1 MGACQKSFKQLNLIN
16 FRYCRHVYIEKK
28 TVIDIINI
36 YNMYCPNCKIEI
48 DGKFCFECG
57 TKLIEKPSTGSC
69 LNLGDA
75 NAISG
80 GVNLQDSHDVHNIDN
95 SIYSTVNNTVNN
107 ITNVAGNKTEMELLQ
122 ERKNQ
127 FSEQVNIFLSDNEL
141 QQEEVVRLEELR
153 IELGLDEMTAKR
165 LIENARRKVSASV
178 RKTSLK
184 GSAATM
190 MKIISSYFMANDIE
204 KVRLQIPKLAAYAKQ
219 IEVDEVQHKYYVAL
233 AAIAPEKLIELC
245 EQDTLTDNYW
255 RTYWS
260 YVAYHKLGEIE
271 KAENALTDLYRFT
284 QYPEEN
290 ISLLQVVEM
299 LNTFG
304 EEEART
310 ILDTITDIYSEELGL
325 FAKALYL
332 RLNPEVGKGMGANK
346 KNTSFYLE
354 NIISFES
361 PEKRTEREAIERA
374 EAEAKAKAKAE
385 AEARKQ
391 ISYTIYIKSV
401 PDQITAMMLTRNI
414 LGWSSSVSRK
424 KLAELP
430 AEALVT
436 DDKSKVMNIFEKL
449 QQGEFEVDYSAVN
462 GLGEK
467 MVCIELDELIV
478 KKLYLVRVRRN
489 GKYGYVDKSGHEV
502 IPCKYDD
509 AEDFIEGLAKVEK
522 DDKYGFI
529 DKKGREV
536 IPCKYDRTFNFSEG
550 LARAVK
556 DDKYGF
562 IDKEGIE
569 VIPCKYDWACKFSE
583 GLAKVKKD
591 YKYGFIDKEGIEVIP
606 CKYDDAFEFSE
617 GLACVEK
624 DDKWGFIDKVGR
636 EVIPCKYDDAGNFS
650 EGLAYVRKYYKY
662 GFIDKE
668 GIEVIPCK
676 YDYVGNFSEGLAYVE
691 KDDKEGFIDREG
703 REVIPCKYYNVG
715 NFSDG
720 LAKVYKDDKCGFI
733 DKEGR
738 EVITRKYDWAG
749 LFSEG
754 LAKVKKDFKYGFID
768 KEGREVIP
776 RKYDGAEDFSEGLA
790 YVKKDNKWGYI
801 DKTGREIIPFIY
813 ESFD

>member
-1 MGACQKSFKQLNLIN
+1 
-16 FRYCRHVYIEKK
+16 
-28 TVIDIINI
+28 
-36 YNMYCPNCKIEI
+36 MYCPNCKIEI
-48 DGKFCFECG
+48 NGKYCPECG
-57 TKLIEKPSTGSC
+57 TKLIEKPSNGFN

-95 SIYSTVNNTVNN
+95 STYSTVNNTVNN

-190 MKIISSYFMANDIE
+190 MKIISSYFMANDIQ

-310 ILDTITDIYSEELGL
+310 ILDTITEIYSEELGL

-361 PEKRTEREAIERA
+361 PEKRAEREAIERAEAEAKAKAKA

-436 DDKSKVMNIFEKL
+436 DDKSEVMNIFEKL
-449 QQGEFEVDYSAVN
+449 QQGGVEVDYSAVN

-502 IPCKYDD
+502 IPCKYDY
-509 AEDFIEGLAKVEK
+509 AGNFREGLAIFEK
-522 DDKYGFI
+522 DDKWGYI

-550 LARAVK
+550 LA
-556 DDKYGF
+556 
-562 IDKEGIE
+562 I
-569 VIPCKYDWACKFSE
+569 
-583 GLAKVKKD
+583 
-591 YKYGFIDKEGIEVIP
+591 
-606 CKYDDAFEFSE
+606 
-617 GLACVEK
+617 VEK
-624 DDKWGFIDKVGR
+624 DDKWGFIDK
-636 EVIPCKYDDAGNFS
+636 
-650 EGLAYVRKYYKY
+650 
-662 GFIDKE
+662 
-668 GIEVIPCK
+668 
-676 YDYVGNFSEGLAYVE
+676 
-691 KDDKEGFIDREG
+691 EG
-703 REVIPCKYYNVG
+703 REVIPCM
-715 NFSDG
+715 
-720 LAKVYKDDKCGFI
+720 
-733 DKEGR
+733 
-738 EVITRKYDWAG
+738 YDAAG
-749 LFSEG
+749 S
-754 LAKVKKDFKYGFID
+754 
-768 KEGREVIP
+768 
-776 RKYDGAEDFSEGLA
+776 FSEGLA
-790 YVKKDNKWGYI
+790 YVKKDDKWGYI

>member
-1 MGACQKSFKQLNLIN
+1 
-16 FRYCRHVYIEKK
+16 
-28 TVIDIINI
+28 
-36 YNMYCPNCKIEI
+36 MYCPNCKIEI
-48 DGKFCFECG
+48 NGKYCPECG
-57 TKLIEKPSTGSC
+57 TKLIEKPSNGFN

-95 SIYSTVNNTVNN
+95 STYSTVNNTVNN

-190 MKIISSYFMANDIE
+190 MKIISSYFMANDIQ

-310 ILDTITDIYSEELGL
+310 ILDTITEIYSEELGL

-361 PEKRTEREAIERA
+361 PEKRAEREAIERAEAEAKAKAKA

-436 DDKSKVMNIFEKL
+436 DDKSEVMNIFEKL
-449 QQGEFEVDYSAVN
+449 QQGGVEVDYSAVN

-502 IPCKYDD
+502 IPCKYDY
-509 AEDFIEGLAKVEK
+509 AGNFREGLAIFEK
-522 DDKYGFI
+522 DDKWGYI

-550 LARAVK
+550 LA
-556 DDKYGF
+556 
-562 IDKEGIE
+562 I
-569 VIPCKYDWACKFSE
+569 
-583 GLAKVKKD
+583 
-591 YKYGFIDKEGIEVIP
+591 
-606 CKYDDAFEFSE
+606 
-617 GLACVEK
+617 VEK
-624 DDKWGFIDKVGR
+624 DDK
-636 EVIPCKYDDAGNFS
+636 S
-650 EGLAYVRKYYKY
+650 
-662 GFIDKE
+662 
-668 GIEVIPCK
+668 
-676 YDYVGNFSEGLAYVE
+676 
-691 KDDKEGFIDREG
+691 
-703 REVIPCKYYNVG
+703 
-715 NFSDG
+715 
-720 LAKVYKDDKCGFI
+720 
-733 DKEGR
+733 
-738 EVITRKYDWAG
+738 
-749 LFSEG
+749 
-754 LAKVKKDFKYGFID
+754 GFID

-776 RKYDGAEDFSEGLA
+776 CKYDAAGSFSEGLA
-790 YVKKDNKWGYI
+790 YVKKDDKWGYI

>member
-1 MGACQKSFKQLNLIN
+1 
-16 FRYCRHVYIEKK
+16 
-28 TVIDIINI
+28 
-36 YNMYCPNCKIEI
+36 MYCPNCKIEI
-48 DGKFCFECG
+48 NGKYCPECG
-57 TKLIEKPSTGSC
+57 TKLIEKPSNGFN

-95 SIYSTVNNTVNN
+95 STYSTVNNTVNN

-190 MKIISSYFMANDIE
+190 MKIISSYFMANDIQ

-310 ILDTITDIYSEELGL
+310 ILDTITEIYSEELGL

-361 PEKRTEREAIERA
+361 PEKRAEREAIERAEAEAKAKAKA

-436 DDKSKVMNIFEKL
+436 DDKSEVMNIFEKL
-449 QQGEFEVDYSAVN
+449 QQGGVEVDYSAVN

-478 KKLYLVRVRRN
+478 KKIYLVRVRRN

-502 IPCKYDD
+502 IPCKYDY
-509 AEDFIEGLAKVEK
+509 AGNFREGLAIFEK
-522 DDKYGFI
+522 DDKWGYI

-550 LARAVK
+550 LA
-556 DDKYGF
+556 
-562 IDKEGIE
+562 I
-569 VIPCKYDWACKFSE
+569 
-583 GLAKVKKD
+583 
-591 YKYGFIDKEGIEVIP
+591 
-606 CKYDDAFEFSE
+606 
-617 GLACVEK
+617 VEK
-624 DDKWGFIDKVGR
+624 DDK
-636 EVIPCKYDDAGNFS
+636 S
-650 EGLAYVRKYYKY
+650 
-662 GFIDKE
+662 
-668 GIEVIPCK
+668 
-676 YDYVGNFSEGLAYVE
+676 
-691 KDDKEGFIDREG
+691 
-703 REVIPCKYYNVG
+703 
-715 NFSDG
+715 
-720 LAKVYKDDKCGFI
+720 
-733 DKEGR
+733 
-738 EVITRKYDWAG
+738 
-749 LFSEG
+749 
-754 LAKVKKDFKYGFID
+754 GFID

-776 RKYDGAEDFSEGLA
+776 CMYDAAGSFSEGLA
-790 YVKKDNKWGYI
+790 YVKKDDKWGYI

>member
-1 MGACQKSFKQLNLIN
+1 
-16 FRYCRHVYIEKK
+16 
-28 TVIDIINI
+28 
-36 YNMYCPNCKIEI
+36 MYCPNCKIEI
-48 DGKFCFECG
+48 NGKYCPECG
-57 TKLIEKPSTGSC
+57 TKLIEKPSNGFN

-95 SIYSTVNNTVNN
+95 STYSTVNNTVNN

-190 MKIISSYFMANDIE
+190 MKIISSYFMANDIQ

-310 ILDTITDIYSEELGL
+310 ILDTITEIYSEELGL

-361 PEKRTEREAIERA
+361 PEKRAEREAIERAEAEAKAKAKA

-436 DDKSKVMNIFEKL
+436 DDKSEVMNIFEKL
-449 QQGEFEVDYSAVN
+449 QQGGVEVDYSAVN

-502 IPCKYDD
+502 IPCKYDY
-509 AEDFIEGLAKVEK
+509 AGNFREGLAIFEK
-522 DDKYGFI
+522 DDKWGYI

-550 LARAVK
+550 LAIVEK
-556 DDKYGF
+556 DDKSGF
-562 IDKEGIE
+562 IDKE
-569 VIPCKYDWACKFSE
+569 
-583 GLAKVKKD
+583 
-591 YKYGFIDKEGIEVIP
+591 
-606 CKYDDAFEFSE
+606 
-617 GLACVEK
+617 
-624 DDKWGFIDKVGR
+624 GR
-636 EVIPCKYDDAGNFS
+636 EVIPCKYDDAGSFS
-650 EGLAYVRKYYKY
+650 DGLASVKKYDKY

-668 GIEVIPCK
+668 GIQILPCKYDAVGNFSDGLACVVKDFGISYIDKEGRKVIPCK
-676 YDYVGNFSEGLAYVE
+676 YDLTFNFCEGLAKVEKDAKHGFIDKEGREVIPCMYDAAGSFSEGLAYVE
-691 KDDKEGFIDREG
+691 KDD
-703 REVIPCKYYNVG
+703 
-715 NFSDG
+715 
-720 LAKVYKDDKCGFI
+720 
-733 DKEGR
+733 
-738 EVITRKYDWAG
+738 
-749 LFSEG
+749 
-754 LAKVKKDFKYGFID
+754 
-768 KEGREVIP
+768 
-776 RKYDGAEDFSEGLA
+776 
-790 YVKKDNKWGYI
+790 KWGYI

>member
-1 MGACQKSFKQLNLIN
+1 
-16 FRYCRHVYIEKK
+16 
-28 TVIDIINI
+28 
-36 YNMYCPNCKIEI
+36 MYCPNCKIEI
-48 DGKFCFECG
+48 NGKYCPECG
-57 TKLIEKPSTGSC
+57 TKLIEKPSNGFN

-95 SIYSTVNNTVNN
+95 STYSTVNNTVNN

-190 MKIISSYFMANDIE
+190 MKIISSYFMANDIQ

-310 ILDTITDIYSEELGL
+310 ILDTITEIYSEELGL

-361 PEKRTEREAIERA
+361 PEKRAEREAIERAEAEAKAKAKA

-436 DDKSKVMNIFEKL
+436 DDKSEVMNIFEKL
-449 QQGEFEVDYSAVN
+449 QQGGVEVDYSAVN

-502 IPCKYDD
+502 IPCKYDY
-509 AEDFIEGLAKVEK
+509 AGNFREGLAIFEK
-522 DDKYGFI
+522 DDKWGYI

-550 LARAVK
+550 LAIVEK
-556 DDKYGF
+556 DDKSGF
-562 IDKEGIE
+562 IDKEGRE
-569 VIPCKYDWACKFSE
+569 VIPCMYDAAGSFSE
-583 GLAKVKKD
+583 GLA
-591 YKYGFIDKEGIEVIP
+591 Y
-606 CKYDDAFEFSE
+606 
-617 GLACVEK
+617 VEK
-624 DDKWGFIDKVGR
+624 DDKWGFIDKEGR
-636 EVIPCKYDDAGNFS
+636 EVIPCKYDDAGSFS
-650 EGLAYVRKYYKY
+650 DGLASVKKYDKY

-668 GIEVIPCK
+668 GIQILPCK
-676 YDYVGNFSEGLAYVE
+676 YDA
-691 KDDKEGFIDREG
+691 
-703 REVIPCKYYNVG
+703 VG

-720 LAKVYKDDKCGFI
+720 LACVVKDFGISYI

-738 EVITRKYDWAG
+738 KVIPCKYD
-749 LFSEG
+749 LTFNFCEG
-754 LAKVKKDFKYGFID
+754 LAKVEKDAKHGFID

-776 RKYDGAEDFSEGLA
+776 CMYDAAGSFSEGLA
-790 YVKKDNKWGYI
+790 YVKKDDKWGYI

>member
-1 MGACQKSFKQLNLIN
+1 
-16 FRYCRHVYIEKK
+16 
-28 TVIDIINI
+28 
-36 YNMYCPNCKIEI
+36 MYCPNCKIEI
-48 DGKFCFECG
+48 NGKYCPECG
-57 TKLIEKPSTGSC
+57 TKLIEKPSNGFN

-95 SIYSTVNNTVNN
+95 STYSTVNNTVNN

-190 MKIISSYFMANDIE
+190 MKIISSYFMANDIQ

-310 ILDTITDIYSEELGL
+310 ILDTITEIYSEELGL

-361 PEKRTEREAIERA
+361 PEKRAEREAIERAEAEAKAKAKA

-436 DDKSKVMNIFEKL
+436 DDKSEVMNIFEKL
-449 QQGEFEVDYSAVN
+449 QQGGVEVDYSAVN

-502 IPCKYDD
+502 IPCKYDY
-509 AEDFIEGLAKVEK
+509 AGNFREGLAIFEK
-522 DDKYGFI
+522 DDKWGYI

-550 LARAVK
+550 LAIVEK
-556 DDKYGF
+556 DDKSGF
-562 IDKEGIE
+562 IDKEG
-569 VIPCKYDWACKFSE
+569 
-583 GLAKVKKD
+583 
-591 YKYGFIDKEGIEVIP
+591 
-606 CKYDDAFEFSE
+606 
-617 GLACVEK
+617 
-624 DDKWGFIDKVGR
+624 R
-636 EVIPCKYDDAGNFS
+636 EVIPCMYDAAGS
-650 EGLAYVRKYYKY
+650 
-662 GFIDKE
+662 
-668 GIEVIPCK
+668 
-676 YDYVGNFSEGLAYVE
+676 FSEGLAYVE
-691 KDDKEGFIDREG
+691 KDDK
-703 REVIPCKYYNVG
+703 
-715 NFSDG
+715 
-720 LAKVYKDDKCGFI
+720 
-733 DKEGR
+733 
-738 EVITRKYDWAG
+738 W
-749 LFSEG
+749 
-754 LAKVKKDFKYGFID
+754 GFID

-776 RKYDGAEDFSEGLA
+776 CMYDAAGSFSEGLA
-790 YVKKDNKWGYI
+790 YVKKDDKWGYI

>member
-1 MGACQKSFKQLNLIN
+1 
-16 FRYCRHVYIEKK
+16 
-28 TVIDIINI
+28 
-36 YNMYCPNCKIEI
+36 MYCPNCKIEI
-48 DGKFCFECG
+48 NGKYCPECG
-57 TKLIEKPSTGSC
+57 TKLIEKPSNGFN

-95 SIYSTVNNTVNN
+95 STYSTVNNTVNN

-190 MKIISSYFMANDIE
+190 MKIISSYFMANDIQ

-310 ILDTITDIYSEELGL
+310 ILDTITEIYSEELGL

-361 PEKRTEREAIERA
+361 PEKRAEREAIERAEAEAKAKAKA

-436 DDKSKVMNIFEKL
+436 DDKSEVMNIFEKL
-449 QQGEFEVDYSAVN
+449 QQGGVEVDYSAVN

-502 IPCKYDD
+502 IPCKYDY
-509 AEDFIEGLAKVEK
+509 AGNFREGLAIFEK
-522 DDKYGFI
+522 DDKWGYI

-550 LARAVK
+550 LAIVEK
-556 DDKYGF
+556 DDKSGF
-562 IDKEGIE
+562 IDKEGRE
-569 VIPCKYDWACKFSE
+569 VIPCMYDAAGSFSE
-583 GLAKVKKD
+583 GLA
-591 YKYGFIDKEGIEVIP
+591 Y
-606 CKYDDAFEFSE
+606 
-617 GLACVEK
+617 VEK
-624 DDKWGFIDKVGR
+624 DDKWGFIDKEGR
-636 EVIPCKYDDAGNFS
+636 EVIPCKYDDAGSFS
-650 EGLAYVRKYYKY
+650 DGLACVKKYDKY

-668 GIEVIPCK
+668 GIQILPCK
-676 YDYVGNFSEGLAYVE
+676 YDA
-691 KDDKEGFIDREG
+691 
-703 REVIPCKYYNVG
+703 VG

-720 LAKVYKDDKCGFI
+720 LACVVKDFGISYI

-738 EVITRKYDWAG
+738 KGTV
-749 LFSEG
+749 
-754 LAKVKKDFKYGFID
+754 
-768 KEGREVIP
+768 
-776 RKYDGAEDFSEGLA
+776 
-790 YVKKDNKWGYI
+790 
-801 DKTGREIIPFIY
+801 
-813 ESFD
+813 

>member
-1 MGACQKSFKQLNLIN
+1 
-16 FRYCRHVYIEKK
+16 
-28 TVIDIINI
+28 
-36 YNMYCPNCKIEI
+36 MYCPNCKIEI
-48 DGKFCFECG
+48 NGKYCPECG
-57 TKLIEKPSTGSC
+57 TKLIEKPSNGFN

-95 SIYSTVNNTVNN
+95 STYSTVNNTVNN

-190 MKIISSYFMANDIE
+190 MKIISSYFMANDIQ

-310 ILDTITDIYSEELGL
+310 ILDTITEIYSEELGL

-361 PEKRTEREAIERA
+361 PEKRAEREAIERAEAEAKAKAKA

-430 AEALVT
+430 AETLVT
-436 DDKSKVMNIFEKL
+436 DDKSEVMNIFEKL
-449 QQGEFEVDYSAVN
+449 QQGGVEVDYSAVN

-502 IPCKYDD
+502 IPCKYDY
-509 AEDFIEGLAKVEK
+509 AGNFREGLAIFEK
-522 DDKYGFI
+522 DDKWGYI

-550 LARAVK
+550 LA
-556 DDKYGF
+556 
-562 IDKEGIE
+562 I
-569 VIPCKYDWACKFSE
+569 
-583 GLAKVKKD
+583 
-591 YKYGFIDKEGIEVIP
+591 
-606 CKYDDAFEFSE
+606 
-617 GLACVEK
+617 VEK
-624 DDKWGFIDKVGR
+624 DDK
-636 EVIPCKYDDAGNFS
+636 S
-650 EGLAYVRKYYKY
+650 
-662 GFIDKE
+662 
-668 GIEVIPCK
+668 
-676 YDYVGNFSEGLAYVE
+676 
-691 KDDKEGFIDREG
+691 
-703 REVIPCKYYNVG
+703 
-715 NFSDG
+715 
-720 LAKVYKDDKCGFI
+720 
-733 DKEGR
+733 
-738 EVITRKYDWAG
+738 
-749 LFSEG
+749 
-754 LAKVKKDFKYGFID
+754 GFID

-776 RKYDGAEDFSEGLA
+776 CMYDAAGSFSEGLA
-790 YVKKDNKWGYI
+790 YVKKDDKWGYI

>member
-1 MGACQKSFKQLNLIN
+1 
-16 FRYCRHVYIEKK
+16 
-28 TVIDIINI
+28 
-36 YNMYCPNCKIEI
+36 MYCPNCKIEI
-48 DGKFCFECG
+48 NGKYCPECG
-57 TKLIEKPSTGSC
+57 TKLIEKPSNGFN

-95 SIYSTVNNTVNN
+95 STYSTVNNTVNN

-190 MKIISSYFMANDIE
+190 MKIISSYFMANDIQ

-310 ILDTITDIYSEELGL
+310 ILDTITEIYSEELGL

-361 PEKRTEREAIERA
+361 PEKRAEREAIERAEAEAKAKAKA

-436 DDKSKVMNIFEKL
+436 DDKSEVMNIFEKL
-449 QQGEFEVDYSAVN
+449 QQGGVEVDYSAVN

-502 IPCKYDD
+502 IPCKYDY
-509 AEDFIEGLAKVEK
+509 AGNFREGLAIFEK
-522 DDKYGFI
+522 DDKWGYI

-550 LARAVK
+550 LA
-556 DDKYGF
+556 
-562 IDKEGIE
+562 I
-569 VIPCKYDWACKFSE
+569 
-583 GLAKVKKD
+583 
-591 YKYGFIDKEGIEVIP
+591 
-606 CKYDDAFEFSE
+606 
-617 GLACVEK
+617 VEK
-624 DDKWGFIDKVGR
+624 DDK
-636 EVIPCKYDDAGNFS
+636 S
-650 EGLAYVRKYYKY
+650 
-662 GFIDKE
+662 
-668 GIEVIPCK
+668 
-676 YDYVGNFSEGLAYVE
+676 
-691 KDDKEGFIDREG
+691 
-703 REVIPCKYYNVG
+703 
-715 NFSDG
+715 
-720 LAKVYKDDKCGFI
+720 
-733 DKEGR
+733 
-738 EVITRKYDWAG
+738 
-749 LFSEG
+749 
-754 LAKVKKDFKYGFID
+754 GFID

-776 RKYDGAEDFSEGLA
+776 CMYDAAGSFSEGLA
-790 YVKKDNKWGYI
+790 YVKKDDKWGYI

>member
-1 MGACQKSFKQLNLIN
+1 
-16 FRYCRHVYIEKK
+16 
-28 TVIDIINI
+28 
-36 YNMYCPNCKIEI
+36 MYCPNCKIEI
-48 DGKFCFECG
+48 NGKYCPECG
-57 TKLIEKPSTGSC
+57 TKLIEKPSNGFN

-95 SIYSTVNNTVNN
+95 STYSTVNNTVNN

-190 MKIISSYFMANDIE
+190 MKIISSYFMANDIQ

-310 ILDTITDIYSEELGL
+310 ILDTITEIYSEELGL

-361 PEKRTEREAIERA
+361 PEKRAEREAIERAEAEAKAKAKA

-436 DDKSKVMNIFEKL
+436 DDKSEVMNIFEKL
-449 QQGEFEVDYSAVN
+449 QQGGVEVDYSAVN

-502 IPCKYDD
+502 IPCKYDY
-509 AEDFIEGLAKVEK
+509 AGNFREGLAIFEK
-522 DDKYGFI
+522 DDKWGYI

-550 LARAVK
+550 LAIVEK
-556 DDKYGF
+556 DDKSGF
-562 IDKEGIE
+562 IDKE
-569 VIPCKYDWACKFSE
+569 
-583 GLAKVKKD
+583 
-591 YKYGFIDKEGIEVIP
+591 
-606 CKYDDAFEFSE
+606 
-617 GLACVEK
+617 
-624 DDKWGFIDKVGR
+624 GR
-636 EVIPCKYDDAGNFS
+636 EVIPCKYDDAGS
-650 EGLAYVRKYYKY
+650 
-662 GFIDKE
+662 
-668 GIEVIPCK
+668 
-676 YDYVGNFSEGLAYVE
+676 
-691 KDDKEGFIDREG
+691 
-703 REVIPCKYYNVG
+703 
-715 NFSDG
+715 FSDG
-720 LAKVYKDDKCGFI
+720 LASVK
-733 DKEGR
+733 
-738 EVITRKYDWAG
+738 KYD
-749 LFSEG
+749 
-754 LAKVKKDFKYGFID
+754 
-768 KEGREVIP
+768 
-776 RKYDGAEDFSEGLA
+776 
-790 YVKKDNKWGYI
+790 KWGYI

>member
-1 MGACQKSFKQLNLIN
+1 
-16 FRYCRHVYIEKK
+16 
-28 TVIDIINI
+28 
-36 YNMYCPNCKIEI
+36 MYCPNCKIEI
-48 DGKFCFECG
+48 NGKYCPECG
-57 TKLIEKPSTGSC
+57 TKLIEKPSNGFN

-95 SIYSTVNNTVNN
+95 STYSTVNNTVNN

-190 MKIISSYFMANDIE
+190 MKIISSYFMANDIQ

-310 ILDTITDIYSEELGL
+310 ILDTITEIYSEELGL

-361 PEKRTEREAIERA
+361 PEKRAEREAIERAEAEAKAKAKA

-436 DDKSKVMNIFEKL
+436 DDKSEVMNIFEKL
-449 QQGEFEVDYSAVN
+449 QQGGVEVDYSAVN

-502 IPCKYDD
+502 IPCKYDY
-509 AEDFIEGLAKVEK
+509 AGNFREGLAIFEK
-522 DDKYGFI
+522 DDKWGYI

-550 LARAVK
+550 LA
-556 DDKYGF
+556 
-562 IDKEGIE
+562 I
-569 VIPCKYDWACKFSE
+569 
-583 GLAKVKKD
+583 
-591 YKYGFIDKEGIEVIP
+591 
-606 CKYDDAFEFSE
+606 
-617 GLACVEK
+617 VEK
-624 DDKWGFIDKVGR
+624 DDKWGFIDKEGR
-636 EVIPCKYDDAGNFS
+636 EVIPCMYDAAGS
-650 EGLAYVRKYYKY
+650 
-662 GFIDKE
+662 
-668 GIEVIPCK
+668 
-676 YDYVGNFSEGLAYVE
+676 FSEGLAYVE
-691 KDDKEGFIDREG
+691 KDDK
-703 REVIPCKYYNVG
+703 
-715 NFSDG
+715 
-720 LAKVYKDDKCGFI
+720 
-733 DKEGR
+733 
-738 EVITRKYDWAG
+738 W
-749 LFSEG
+749 
-754 LAKVKKDFKYGFID
+754 GFID

-776 RKYDGAEDFSEGLA
+776 CMYDAAGSFSEGLA
-790 YVKKDNKWGYI
+790 YVKKDDKWGYI

>member
-1 MGACQKSFKQLNLIN
+1 MN
-16 FRYCRHVYIEKK
+16 
-28 TVIDIINI
+28 
-36 YNMYCPNCKIEI
+36 
-48 DGKFCFECG
+48 GKFCPECG
-57 TKLIEKPSTGSC
+57 TKLIEKPSNGFN

-95 SIYSTVNNTVNN
+95 STYSTVNNTVNN

-153 IELGLDEMTAKR
+153 IELGLDEMIAKR

-190 MKIISSYFMANDIE
+190 MKIISSYFMANDIQ

-284 QYPEEN
+284 QYSEEN

-361 PEKRTEREAIERA
+361 SEERAEREAIERA

-385 AEARKQ
+385 AEAKAKAKAKAEAEAEARKQ

-401 PDQITAMMLTRNI
+401 PDQLTAMMLTRNI

-449 QQGEFEVDYSAVN
+449 QQGGVEVDYSAVN

-467 MVCIELDELIV
+467 MVCIELDELKE
-478 KKLYLVRVRRN
+478 KKLYKVRRN

-502 IPCKYDD
+502 IPCKYDR
-509 AEDFIEGLAKVEK
+509 AEYFSEGLACVWKDDKSGFIDKEGREVIPCKFDNAFYFSEGLACVKKYDKWGFIDKEGREVIPCKYDYVVNFSEGLAKVEK
-522 DDKYGFI
+522 DDKYGLI
-529 DKKGREV
+529 DKEGREV
-536 IPCKYDRTFNFSEG
+536 IPCKYDSVGDFR
-550 LARAVK
+550 
-556 DDKYGF
+556 
-562 IDKEGIE
+562 
-569 VIPCKYDWACKFSE
+569 E
-583 GLAKVKKD
+583 GLAKV
-591 YKYGFIDKEGIEVIP
+591 
-606 CKYDDAFEFSE
+606 
-617 GLACVEK
+617 EK
-624 DDKWGFIDKVGR
+624 DDKCGLIDKEGR
-636 EVIPCKYDDAGNFS
+636 EVIPCKYDNAFKFS
-650 EGLAYVRKYYKY
+650 EGLAYVVK
-662 GFIDKE
+662 
-668 GIEVIPCK
+668 
-676 YDYVGNFSEGLAYVE
+676 DY
-691 KDDKEGFIDREG
+691 
-703 REVIPCKYYNVG
+703 
-715 NFSDG
+715 
-720 LAKVYKDDKCGFI
+720 
-733 DKEGR
+733 
-738 EVITRKYDWAG
+738 
-749 LFSEG
+749 
-754 LAKVKKDFKYGFID
+754 KYGFID

-776 RKYDGAEDFSEGLA
+776 CKYDSVGDFSEGLARVEKDDKSGFIDKEGREVIPCKYDYVGRFSEGLA
-790 YVKKDNKWGYI
+790 YVKKDDKCGYI

-813 ESFD
+813 ESF

>member
-1 MGACQKSFKQLNLIN
+1 
-16 FRYCRHVYIEKK
+16 
-28 TVIDIINI
+28 
-36 YNMYCPNCKIEI
+36 MYCPNCKIEI
-48 DGKFCFECG
+48 NGKYCPECG
-57 TKLIEKPSTGSC
+57 TKLIEKPSNGFN

-95 SIYSTVNNTVNN
+95 STYSTVNNTVNN

-190 MKIISSYFMANDIE
+190 MKIISSYFMANDIQ

-219 IEVDEVQHKYYVAL
+219 IEVDEVQHKYYAAL

-310 ILDTITDIYSEELGL
+310 ILDTITEIYSEELGL

-361 PEKRTEREAIERA
+361 PEKRAEREAIERAEAEAKAKAKA

-430 AEALVT
+430 AETLVT
-436 DDKSKVMNIFEKL
+436 DDKSEVMNIFEKL
-449 QQGEFEVDYSAVN
+449 QQGGVEVDYSAVN

-502 IPCKYDD
+502 IPCKYDY
-509 AEDFIEGLAKVEK
+509 AGNFREGLAIFEK
-522 DDKYGFI
+522 DDKWGYI

-550 LARAVK
+550 LA
-556 DDKYGF
+556 
-562 IDKEGIE
+562 I
-569 VIPCKYDWACKFSE
+569 
-583 GLAKVKKD
+583 
-591 YKYGFIDKEGIEVIP
+591 
-606 CKYDDAFEFSE
+606 
-617 GLACVEK
+617 VEK
-624 DDKWGFIDKVGR
+624 DDK
-636 EVIPCKYDDAGNFS
+636 S
-650 EGLAYVRKYYKY
+650 
-662 GFIDKE
+662 
-668 GIEVIPCK
+668 
-676 YDYVGNFSEGLAYVE
+676 
-691 KDDKEGFIDREG
+691 
-703 REVIPCKYYNVG
+703 
-715 NFSDG
+715 
-720 LAKVYKDDKCGFI
+720 
-733 DKEGR
+733 
-738 EVITRKYDWAG
+738 
-749 LFSEG
+749 
-754 LAKVKKDFKYGFID
+754 GFID

-776 RKYDGAEDFSEGLA
+776 CMYDAAGSFSEGLA
-790 YVKKDNKWGYI
+790 YVKKDDKWGYI

>member
-1 MGACQKSFKQLNLIN
+1 
-16 FRYCRHVYIEKK
+16 
-28 TVIDIINI
+28 
-36 YNMYCPNCKIEI
+36 MYCPNCKIEI
-48 DGKFCFECG
+48 NGKYCPECG
-57 TKLIEKPSTGSC
+57 TKLIEKPSNGFN

-95 SIYSTVNNTVNN
+95 STYSTVNNTVNN

-190 MKIISSYFMANDIE
+190 MKIISSYFMANDIQ

-245 EQDTLTDNYW
+245 ERDTLTDNYW

-310 ILDTITDIYSEELGL
+310 ILDTITEIYSEELGL

-361 PEKRTEREAIERA
+361 PEKRAEREAIERAEAEAKAKAKA

-436 DDKSKVMNIFEKL
+436 DDKSEVMNIFEKL
-449 QQGEFEVDYSAVN
+449 QQGGVEVDYSAVN

-502 IPCKYDD
+502 IPCKYDY
-509 AEDFIEGLAKVEK
+509 AGNFREGLAIFEK
-522 DDKYGFI
+522 DDKWGYI

-550 LARAVK
+550 LA
-556 DDKYGF
+556 
-562 IDKEGIE
+562 I
-569 VIPCKYDWACKFSE
+569 
-583 GLAKVKKD
+583 
-591 YKYGFIDKEGIEVIP
+591 
-606 CKYDDAFEFSE
+606 
-617 GLACVEK
+617 VEK
-624 DDKWGFIDKVGR
+624 DDK
-636 EVIPCKYDDAGNFS
+636 S
-650 EGLAYVRKYYKY
+650 
-662 GFIDKE
+662 
-668 GIEVIPCK
+668 
-676 YDYVGNFSEGLAYVE
+676 
-691 KDDKEGFIDREG
+691 
-703 REVIPCKYYNVG
+703 
-715 NFSDG
+715 
-720 LAKVYKDDKCGFI
+720 
-733 DKEGR
+733 
-738 EVITRKYDWAG
+738 
-749 LFSEG
+749 
-754 LAKVKKDFKYGFID
+754 GFID

-776 RKYDGAEDFSEGLA
+776 CMYDAAGSFSEGLA
-790 YVKKDNKWGYI
+790 YVKKDDKWGYI

>member
-1 MGACQKSFKQLNLIN
+1 
-16 FRYCRHVYIEKK
+16 
-28 TVIDIINI
+28 
-36 YNMYCPNCKIEI
+36 MYCPNCKIEI
-48 DGKFCFECG
+48 NGKYCPECG
-57 TKLIEKPSTGSC
+57 TKLIEKPSNGFN

-95 SIYSTVNNTVNN
+95 STYSTVNNTVNN

-190 MKIISSYFMANDIE
+190 MKIISSYFMANDIQ

-310 ILDTITDIYSEELGL
+310 ILDTITEIYSEELGL

-361 PEKRTEREAIERA
+361 PEKRAEREAIERAEAEAKAKAKA

-436 DDKSKVMNIFEKL
+436 DDKSEVMNIFEKL
-449 QQGEFEVDYSAVN
+449 QQGGVEVDYSAVN

-502 IPCKYDD
+502 IPCKYDY
-509 AEDFIEGLAKVEK
+509 AGNFREGLAIVEK
-522 DDKYGFI
+522 DDK
-529 DKKGREV
+529 
-536 IPCKYDRTFNFSEG
+536 S
-550 LARAVK
+550 
-556 DDKYGF
+556 
-562 IDKEGIE
+562 
-569 VIPCKYDWACKFSE
+569 
-583 GLAKVKKD
+583 
-591 YKYGFIDKEGIEVIP
+591 
-606 CKYDDAFEFSE
+606 
-617 GLACVEK
+617 
-624 DDKWGFIDKVGR
+624 
-636 EVIPCKYDDAGNFS
+636 
-650 EGLAYVRKYYKY
+650 
-662 GFIDKE
+662 
-668 GIEVIPCK
+668 
-676 YDYVGNFSEGLAYVE
+676 
-691 KDDKEGFIDREG
+691 
-703 REVIPCKYYNVG
+703 
-715 NFSDG
+715 
-720 LAKVYKDDKCGFI
+720 
-733 DKEGR
+733 
-738 EVITRKYDWAG
+738 
-749 LFSEG
+749 
-754 LAKVKKDFKYGFID
+754 GFID

-776 RKYDGAEDFSEGLA
+776 CMYDAAGSFSEGLA
-790 YVKKDNKWGYI
+790 YVKKDDKWGYI

>member
-1 MGACQKSFKQLNLIN
+1 
-16 FRYCRHVYIEKK
+16 
-28 TVIDIINI
+28 
-36 YNMYCPNCKIEI
+36 MYCPNCKIEI
-48 DGKFCFECG
+48 NGKYCPECG
-57 TKLIEKPSTGSC
+57 TKLIEKPSNGFN

-95 SIYSTVNNTVNN
+95 STYSTVNNTVNN

-190 MKIISSYFMANDIE
+190 MKIISSYFMANDIQ

-310 ILDTITDIYSEELGL
+310 ILDTITEIYSEELGL

-361 PEKRTEREAIERA
+361 PEERAEREAIERAEAEAKAKAKA

-436 DDKSKVMNIFEKL
+436 DDKSEVMNIFEKH
-449 QQGEFEVDYSAVN
+449 QQGGFEVDYSAVN

-502 IPCKYDD
+502 IPCKYDY
-509 AEDFIEGLAKVEK
+509 AGNFREGLAIFEK
-522 DDKYGFI
+522 DDKWGYI

-550 LARAVK
+550 LA
-556 DDKYGF
+556 
-562 IDKEGIE
+562 I
-569 VIPCKYDWACKFSE
+569 
-583 GLAKVKKD
+583 
-591 YKYGFIDKEGIEVIP
+591 
-606 CKYDDAFEFSE
+606 
-617 GLACVEK
+617 VEK
-624 DDKWGFIDKVGR
+624 DDK
-636 EVIPCKYDDAGNFS
+636 S
-650 EGLAYVRKYYKY
+650 
-662 GFIDKE
+662 
-668 GIEVIPCK
+668 
-676 YDYVGNFSEGLAYVE
+676 
-691 KDDKEGFIDREG
+691 
-703 REVIPCKYYNVG
+703 
-715 NFSDG
+715 
-720 LAKVYKDDKCGFI
+720 
-733 DKEGR
+733 
-738 EVITRKYDWAG
+738 
-749 LFSEG
+749 
-754 LAKVKKDFKYGFID
+754 GFID

-776 RKYDGAEDFSEGLA
+776 CMYDAAGSFSEGLA
-790 YVKKDNKWGYI
+790 YVKKDDKWGYI

>member
-1 MGACQKSFKQLNLIN
+1 
-16 FRYCRHVYIEKK
+16 
-28 TVIDIINI
+28 
-36 YNMYCPNCKIEI
+36 MYCPNCKIEI
-48 DGKFCFECG
+48 NGKYCPECG
-57 TKLIEKPSTGSC
+57 TKLIEKPSNGFN

-95 SIYSTVNNTVNN
+95 STYSTVNNTVNN

-127 FSEQVNIFLSDNEL
+127 FSEQVNICLSDNEL

-190 MKIISSYFMANDIE
+190 MKIISSYFMANDIQ

-310 ILDTITDIYSEELGL
+310 ILDTITEIYSEELGL

-361 PEKRTEREAIERA
+361 PEKRAEREAIERAEAEAKAKAKA

-436 DDKSKVMNIFEKL
+436 DDKSEVMNIFEKL
-449 QQGEFEVDYSAVN
+449 QQGGVEVDYSAVN

-502 IPCKYDD
+502 IPCKYDY
-509 AEDFIEGLAKVEK
+509 AGNFREGLAIFEK
-522 DDKYGFI
+522 DDKWGYI

-550 LARAVK
+550 LA
-556 DDKYGF
+556 
-562 IDKEGIE
+562 I
-569 VIPCKYDWACKFSE
+569 
-583 GLAKVKKD
+583 
-591 YKYGFIDKEGIEVIP
+591 
-606 CKYDDAFEFSE
+606 
-617 GLACVEK
+617 VEK
-624 DDKWGFIDKVGR
+624 DDKWGFIDK
-636 EVIPCKYDDAGNFS
+636 
-650 EGLAYVRKYYKY
+650 
-662 GFIDKE
+662 
-668 GIEVIPCK
+668 
-676 YDYVGNFSEGLAYVE
+676 
-691 KDDKEGFIDREG
+691 EG
-703 REVIPCKYYNVG
+703 REVIPCM
-715 NFSDG
+715 
-720 LAKVYKDDKCGFI
+720 
-733 DKEGR
+733 
-738 EVITRKYDWAG
+738 YDAAG
-749 LFSEG
+749 S
-754 LAKVKKDFKYGFID
+754 
-768 KEGREVIP
+768 
-776 RKYDGAEDFSEGLA
+776 FSEGLA
-790 YVKKDNKWGYI
+790 YVKKDDKWGYI